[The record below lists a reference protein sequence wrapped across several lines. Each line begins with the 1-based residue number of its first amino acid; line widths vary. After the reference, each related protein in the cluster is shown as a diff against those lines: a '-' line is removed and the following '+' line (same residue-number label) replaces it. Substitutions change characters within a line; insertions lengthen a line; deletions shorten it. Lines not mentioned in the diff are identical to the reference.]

1 MKLSLLFKLLLFLL
15 SVSMVYGQDHQQ
27 NVMDPPEKADS
38 IKHRHS
44 PGLGKLIFAEAFFVG
59 TSYYAAQPEAHGDQV
74 MGWFYASAS
83 AAMLVSI
90 PFYLAGK
97 KMDGETKKDR
107 AVNSIIMLGLS
118 YGLSRVATYNLLHAD
133 GDASST
139 RFTRNLIEIH
149 ATYLVPLGIAL
160 LVDSLLHKKK
170 NKSNVE
176 TSLMFDGRTLTF
188 AMRF

>member
-1 MKLSLLFKLLLFLL
+1 MKPSFFVSLLLFIL

-27 NVMDPPEKADS
+27 NLTDRPPEADS
-38 IKHRHS
+38 IKHRRG
-44 PGLGKLIFAEAFFVG
+44 PGLAGLIFTEAFFVG

-74 MGWFYASAS
+74 MGWFYAGAS

-90 PFYLAGK
+90 PFYLTG
-97 KMDGETKKDR
+97 KMDGENKKDR
-107 AVNSIIMLGLS
+107 AWNSIMMLGMS
-118 YGLSRVATYNLLHAD
+118 YGFSRVATYNLLHAD
-133 GDASST
+133 GDASRT

-149 ATYLVPLGIAL
+149 AAYLVPVIVTALGR
-160 LVDSLLHKKK
+160 SLLHKKK

-176 TSLMFDGRTLTF
+176 TSLMFDGRTLKL